1 MHMTV
6 HLQQRALS
14 PEKCSDRRLIGPRK
28 KIQVPMRPLA
38 GCWFGRGPSSWS
50 WFSMLAWVHDGGTVM
65 SYGWSSSSTAA
76 AGGAAL
82 SLAGALLRYS
92 LSKSLTD
99 SNKCFYRIC
108 LSRIIEGRSV
118 RRLAV
123 IHTLITY
130 HKMTKR
136 QTDKIFCHL
145 FDNVCHRAD
154 FCRGDELVP

>member
-1 MHMTV
+1 MV
-6 HLQQRALS
+6 
-14 PEKCSDRRLIGPRK
+14 
-28 KIQVPMRPLA
+28 V
-38 GCWFGRGPSSWS
+38 
-50 WFSMLAWVHDGGTVM
+50 VVDGG
-65 SYGWSSSSTAA
+65 
-76 AGGAAL
+76 GGGGGAAAL

-99 SNKCFYRIC
+99 SNKCFHRIC

-123 IHTLITY
+123 IHTLTY

-136 QTDKIFCHL
+136 QTDKNNCHL
-145 FDNVCHRAD
+145 FHNVCHRAD